1 MPRAGGRR
9 RRGVG
14 WKDHRRRGIG
24 IVSIPT
30 AERNIASDV
39 VDDVFDL
46 LSASSTIGGATEGI
60 ATKCVNEVFDML
72 TVQYP

>member
-9 RRGVG
+9 RRGLS

-24 IVSIPT
+24 VVNIPS
-30 AERNIASDV
+30 ADRNIAKDV

-60 ATKCVNEVFDML
+60 ATKCVNEVYDML